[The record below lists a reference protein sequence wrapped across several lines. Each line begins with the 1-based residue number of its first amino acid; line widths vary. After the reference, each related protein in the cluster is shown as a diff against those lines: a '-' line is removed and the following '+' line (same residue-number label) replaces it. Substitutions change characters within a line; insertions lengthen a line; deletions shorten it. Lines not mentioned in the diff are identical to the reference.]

1 MIDNTK
7 PVRRSKP
14 GRPLKPVA
22 FSGKCDVRLTKKENE
37 MLNYLAERNEVSR
50 SDIMRTALKELYKF
64 NTEEEE

>member
-14 GRPLKPVA
+14 GRPLKPVEFA
-22 FSGKCDVRLTKKENE
+22 GKCDVRLTKKENE
-37 MLNYLAERNEVSR
+37 MLNYLAERNEASR

-64 NTEEEE
+64 NTEED

>member
-1 MIDNTK
+1 MIDETK
-7 PVRRSKP
+7 PVKRSRP

-50 SDIMRTALKELYKF
+50 SDIMRTALKELFKF
-64 NTEEEE
+64 NTEED

>member
-1 MIDNTK
+1 MIDDTK
-7 PVRRSKP
+7 PVRRSRP

-64 NTEEEE
+64 NTKEE

>member
-1 MIDNTK
+1 MIDEAK

-37 MLNYLAERNEVSR
+37 MLNYLAERNDASR

-64 NTEEEE
+64 NTEED

>member
-37 MLNYLAERNEVSR
+37 MLNYLAERNEASR

-64 NTEEEE
+64 NTEED

>member
-1 MIDNTK
+1 MIDETK

-37 MLNYLAERNEVSR
+37 MLNYLAERNEASR

-64 NTEEEE
+64 YTEED

>member
-1 MIDNTK
+1 MIDKDK
-7 PVRRSKP
+7 PINKR

-37 MLNYLAERNEVSR
+37 MLNYLAERNEASR

-64 NTEEEE
+64 NTEEE

>member
-1 MIDNTK
+1 MIDETK

-37 MLNYLAERNEVSR
+37 MLNYLAERNEASR

-64 NTEEEE
+64 NTEED

>member
-1 MIDNTK
+1 MIDETK
-7 PVRRSKP
+7 PVRRSRP

-37 MLNYLAERNEVSR
+37 MLNYLAERNEASR

-64 NTEEEE
+64 NTEED

>member
-7 PVRRSKP
+7 PVKRSKP

-37 MLNYLAERNEVSR
+37 MLNYLAERNEASR

-64 NTEEEE
+64 NTEED

>member
-1 MIDNTK
+1 MIDETK

-37 MLNYLAERNEVSR
+37 MLNYLAERNEASR

-64 NTEEEE
+64 NTKEE

>member
-1 MIDNTK
+1 MIDETK

-37 MLNYLAERNEVSR
+37 MLNYLAERN
-50 SDIMRTALKELYKF
+50 
-64 NTEEEE
+64 

>member
-1 MIDNTK
+1 MIDETK

-37 MLNYLAERNEVSR
+37 MLNYLAERNEASR

-64 NTEEEE
+64 NTEEG

>member
-1 MIDNTK
+1 MIDETK
-7 PVRRSKP
+7 PVKRSKP

-37 MLNYLAERNEVSR
+37 MLNYLAERNEASR

-64 NTEEEE
+64 NTEEE

>member
-1 MIDNTK
+1 MIDETK

-37 MLNYLAERNEVSR
+37 MLNYLAERNEASR

-64 NTEEEE
+64 NTEEE

>member
-1 MIDNTK
+1 MIDDTK
-7 PVRRSKP
+7 PVRRSRP

-37 MLNYLAERNEVSR
+37 MLNYLAERNEASR

-64 NTEEEE
+64 NTEED

>member
-1 MIDNTK
+1 MIDDTK

-37 MLNYLAERNEVSR
+37 MLNYLAEKNDASR

-64 NTEEEE
+64 NTEKD